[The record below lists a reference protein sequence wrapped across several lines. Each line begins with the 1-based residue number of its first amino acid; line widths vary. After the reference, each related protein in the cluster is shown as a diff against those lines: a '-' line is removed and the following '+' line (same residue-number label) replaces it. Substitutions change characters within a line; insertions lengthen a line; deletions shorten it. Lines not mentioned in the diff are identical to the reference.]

1 MRGALTLIELI
12 VAIIIIAIAVL
23 AIPGVFMQ
31 GTSTLQGSALIEPVF
46 YLDRTM
52 DTILTYRWD
61 ENSMVG
67 EKNKTHILDVSN
79 LADSELNRTSSSS
92 VTRIGNFNINDRRNY
107 FTSIT
112 YASYPIGAD
121 TGENSFADF
130 DDIDDF
136 NGSVMQIRKQ
146 NGEFLSDFD
155 IYTKVFYISDDAN
168 YSDTTLN
175 FTISPT
181 PISNSSN
188 IKMIELYVTRPNST
202 KTIVIFR
209 GLSCN
214 IGEPD
219 LLSKDVL

>member
-1 MRGALTLIELI
+1 MKGALTLIELI
-12 VAIIIIAIAVL
+12 VAIVIIAIAVL

-31 GTSTLQGSALIEPVF
+31 GTNTLQGSALIEPVF

-52 DTILTYRWD
+52 GAILTYRWD

-67 EKNKTHILDVSN
+67 EENKTHILDVSN
-79 LADSELNRTSSSS
+79 LADGELNRTSPSSI
-92 VTRIGNFNINDRRNY
+92 TRIGNFNIDDRRNY

-112 YASYPIGAD
+112 YASYPVGAD
-121 TGENSFADF
+121 TSENSFANF

-136 NGSVMQIRKQ
+136 NGSKMQIRKQ
-146 NGEFLSDFD
+146 SGEFMSDFD
-155 IYTKVFYISDDAN
+155 IYTKVFYIDDHADYN
-168 YSDTTLN
+168 VSELN
-175 FTISPT
+175 VTISTT
-181 PISNSSN
+181 PITHSSN
-188 IKMIELYVTRPNST
+188 IKMIELRVTRPNST
-202 KTIVIFR
+202 KTIAIFR